1 MSFDRI
7 APFYRWLEHALFG
20 RALQR
25 CRTAHLPL
33 PSEVSE
39 LLTVGDG
46 DGRFLA
52 AALQAHPA
60 LRAVAIDASASM
72 QRLAKE
78 RSTFAKGRVRFI
90 RADILNDDVAA
101 QTSHAVAT
109 HFFFDC
115 FAEPELRTA
124 ISTIAAAAPDAR
136 YWLVSEFAIPEA
148 GPSRW
153 MAYALT
159 KALYAFFRRTTGI
172 SGDKLVDYGPFLERQ
187 GFHLQREVN
196 QLGGLLVG
204 QIWAR
209 KDMDKRLST
218 TSERGRLED
227 IAAP

>member
-1 MSFDRI
+1 MSFDQI
-7 APFYRWLEHALFG
+7 APFYRWLEYALFG
-20 RALQR
+20 PALQR
-25 CRTAHLPL
+25 CRTAFLPL
-33 PSEVSE
+33 PPDVSR
-39 LLTVGDG
+39 LLAVGDG

-52 AALQAHPA
+52 AALRAHPG

-72 QRLAKE
+72 QRLAKD
-78 RSTFAKGRVRFI
+78 RNAFAKGRVRVI
-90 RADILNDDVAA
+90 RADVLNDDIPA

-159 KALYAFFRRTTGI
+159 KSLYAFFRRSTGI
-172 SGDKLVDYGPFLERQ
+172 SGDKLVNYRPLLESQ
-187 GFHLQREVN
+187 GFHLQREVSR
-196 QLGGLLVG
+196 LGGLLVG

-209 KDMDKRLST
+209 KDT
-218 TSERGRLED
+218 N
-227 IAAP
+227 